1 MRQVSLMIQQVTK
14 GIKISIRTN
23 FEGNRFQ
30 NSKVYY
36 AFSYSIT
43 IENQSSDTVQLLE
56 RHWNIF
62 DSLNDT
68 EIVEGEG
75 VVGKKPML
83 RPKEEYTYS
92 SYCFLL
98 SPIGCMN
105 GYYRM
110 INFST
115 SEKFRVSIP
124 TFQLMMPATFN

>member
-1 MRQVSLMIQQVTK
+1 MIQQVTK
-14 GIKISIRTN
+14 GIKISITTN

-43 IENQSSDTVQLLE
+43 IENQSSDTVQLLH

-75 VVGKKPML
+75 VVGKKPVL

-98 SPIGCMN
+98 SPIGSMN
-105 GYYRM
+105 GYYQM